1 MTVFNS
7 VASALRFLMTAIIR
21 MNGRR
26 YIPAKQLGLS
36 RNQTPFLEDIEK
48 RTVALKSKGKTFRM
62 AISDNASEQALKV
75 LLLEITK
82 GLLSYT

>member
-1 MTVFNS
+1 MSYDSDYSTEWEELYS
-7 VASALRFLMTAIIR
+7 C
-21 MNGRR
+21 
-26 YIPAKQLGLS
+26 KQLGLS
-36 RNQTPFLEDIEK
+36 RNQTPFLENIEK

-82 GLLSYT
+82 GFLSYT

>member
-1 MTVFNS
+1 MGGDIFLQT
-7 VASALRFLMTAIIR
+7 ARF
-21 MNGRR
+21 
-26 YIPAKQLGLS
+26 KQKPDS
-36 RNQTPFLEDIEK
+36 FLEDIEK

-82 GLLSYT
+82 GFLSYT